1 LFLRIMDLWG
11 KIQTNVFAP
20 YLKKNGV
27 NISVT
32 GSIDSIPQQ
41 ISYLFNIKYL
51 LTAPFFIYLT

>member
-1 LFLRIMDLWG
+1 MDLRG